1 MAKQFMKKWGVLI
14 ACGILMVGGFIAAAA
29 VNGNRDEALAAQS
42 AKIAEL
48 ENKKDVLEAAYSD
61 ANEEAI
67 KVASG
72 IDMARVQKD
81 DKAAEKLIE
90 RVCTWDSKE
99 SYDGMRNGVMKDFGL
114 EETSAF
120 VQVFMPKITDA
131 TIEGKKINEIDAN
144 GLNME
149 FVRMKSNVIGIS
161 GDRYSY
167 LTTVTIQSSDKT
179 GASAEGDSVFMY
191 TVDGKGNLSDLNA
204 YVVGMD

>member
-1 MAKQFMKKWGVLI
+1 MVKQFMRKWGLLVVCGVLM
-14 ACGILMVGGFIAAAA
+14 AGGFVTAGVANAKHDDYLS
-29 VNGNRDEALAAQS
+29 GQS

-48 ENKKDVLEAAYSD
+48 ENKKDVLDAAYSD

-72 IDMARVQKD
+72 IDMARVAKD
-81 DKAAEKLIE
+81 DTVAKKLIE

-114 EETSAF
+114 EETSPF
-120 VQVFMPKITDA
+120 VKVFMPKITDV
-131 TIEGKKINEIDAN
+131 KLDDKVMNEIDSN

-149 FVRMKSNVIGIS
+149 FVRMESNVIGIS
-161 GDRYSY
+161 GDKYTY

-179 GASAEGDSVFMY
+179 GASAEGESVFIY

-204 YVVGMD
+204 YATGA

>member
-1 MAKQFMKKWGVLI
+1 MVKQFMRKWGLLVVCGVLM
-14 ACGILMVGGFIAAAA
+14 AGGFVTAGVANAKHDERLA
-29 VNGNRDEALAAQS
+29 VQS

-48 ENKKDVLEAAYSD
+48 ENKKDVLDAAYSD

-72 IDMARVQKD
+72 IDMARVAKD
-81 DKAAEKLIE
+81 DTAAKKLIE

-114 EETSAF
+114 EETSPF
-120 VQVFMPKITDA
+120 VKVFIPKITDV
-131 TIEGKKINEIDAN
+131 KLDDKVMNEIDSN

-161 GDRYSY
+161 GDKYTY

-179 GASAEGDSVFMY
+179 GANAEGESVFIY

-204 YVVGMD
+204 YATGA